1 MSGEL
6 RHVTG
11 TPPATAAGQALPVR
25 DRGRR
30 SGRQFEERMH
40 GAAPEAQP
48 AAVQPVAPPARR
60 DPPLPADLELGGQLD
75 VIA

>member
-6 RHVTG
+6 RHVSG

-30 SGRQFEERMH
+30 SGRQFEERMQ
-40 GAAPEAQP
+40 GPAPEAQP
-48 AAVQPVAPPARR
+48 AAIPPPARR

>member
-6 RHVTG
+6 RHVSG
-11 TPPATAAGQALPVR
+11 TPATAAAGQALQVR

-40 GAAPEAQP
+40 DAAPEAQP
-48 AAVQPVAPPARR
+48 AALQPVAPPARR